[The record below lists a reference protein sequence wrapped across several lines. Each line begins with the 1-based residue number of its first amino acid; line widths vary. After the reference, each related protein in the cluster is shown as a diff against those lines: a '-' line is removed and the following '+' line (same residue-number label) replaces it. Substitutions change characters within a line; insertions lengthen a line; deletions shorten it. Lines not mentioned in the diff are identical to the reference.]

1 MEHPASIVPAVS
13 SGPRFGKALRFWLWL
28 GFISFGGPSGQIAL
42 LHAELVEKRRW
53 IAEDRFLAALNYC
66 MILPGPEATQL
77 AIYLGWLLHGPAGGW
92 AAGLGFI
99 LPSAALLWGLS
110 WLYAA
115 HGTALAVAAL
125 FHGLKAAVLAIVAVA
140 LFRIARRTLQGWL
153 PRLLAAAAFVALFFG
168 KAPFPLVIAMAAA
181 IGAAATLRE
190 KGKTPEVAPAIAFPP
205 TPGPGMAAAARIL
218 ALGAVLWLAPV
229 AALGLWL
236 GWHHTVVREGLFF
249 AKAALV
255 SFGGAYAVLPYVA
268 QQAVAHY
275 GWLAPGQ
282 MIDGLGLAESTPGPL
297 IIVLQF
303 VGFLA
308 AWQAP
313 GTLSPLLAA
322 TLGALV
328 TTWMTFAPSFIA
340 IFAGAPYI
348 ENLRLRRNRPLAGA
362 VAAVTAAVVGV
373 ILNLAVWFAQGV
385 LFPAKGFDA
394 FAATLAA
401 IALVLIGR
409 CKWSPA
415 LVLLLCAAAG
425 WGWARIIG

>member
-1 MEHPASIVPAVS
+1 MERPASTVPTVS
-13 SGPRFGKALRFWLWL
+13 AQPRFAEALRFWLRL

-77 AIYLGWLLHGPAGGW
+77 AIYLGWLLHGTAGGL

-110 WLYAA
+110 WLYAT

-168 KAPFPLVIAMAAA
+168 KAPFPLVIAVAAA
-181 IGAAATLRE
+181 IGAAALRE
-190 KGKTPEVAPAIAFPP
+190 KGETTEIAPTTVSSPA
-205 TPGPGMAAAARIL
+205 PGPGLGAAARVL
-218 ALGAVLWLAPV
+218 ALGAALWLAPV

-236 GWHHTVVREGLFF
+236 GWQHTAVREGLFF

-255 SFGGAYAVLPYVA
+255 TFGGAYAVLPYVA
-268 QQAVAHY
+268 QQAVSHY

-282 MIDGLGLAESTPGPL
+282 MIDGLGLAETTPGPL
-297 IIVLQF
+297 LIVLQF
-303 VGFLA
+303 VGFLG
-308 AWQAP
+308 AWRAP
-313 GTLSPLLAA
+313 GPLSPLLAA
-322 TLGALV
+322 TLGAGV
-328 TTWMTFAPSFIA
+328 TTWMTFVPSFVW
-340 IFAGAPYI
+340 IFAGAPHI

-362 VAAVTAAVVGV
+362 LAAVTAAVVGV

-385 LFPAKGFDA
+385 LFPARGFDT
-394 FAATLAA
+394 FAAVLAA
-401 IALVLIGR
+401 LALTLIAR
-409 CKWSPA
+409 WKWSPA

-425 WGWARIIG
+425 WGWERIIG